1 VRELKVKLQF
11 LGAAGEVTGSS
22 YLVETGDV
30 KFMVDCGMFQ
40 GGREADEK
48 NFNALK
54 FDAKTL
60 DFVLLTH
67 AHIDHS
73 GLLPRL
79 CALGF
84 KGPIYATEATCDLL
98 TVMLLDSA
106 HIQEGEA
113 ERDNR
118 KRGNRNHRNDAVPL
132 YTTVQAEMSLEQ
144 LRSVKYDADV
154 NPHPAI
160 RCRYRDAGHIL
171 GSAIIECWVTENNA
185 ARKMV
190 FSGDIGQPGRPIM
203 HDPTPIEETDFLL
216 TESTYG
222 NRLHKI
228 LPDTENELVEAIK
241 TTFRNG
247 GNVIIPAFAVGR
259 TQEVL
264 YELTALTRRNLLHD
278 LNVYV
283 DSPMAL
289 KATQITMKYRAVLDD
304 ESRTLLKWQEANPKK
319 IHIQFTQTVEDSM
332 ALNNTKRGIIIIAA
346 SGMCDAGRIKHHL
359 RHNLP
364 RPECSVIFTGFQAE
378 GTLGR
383 KLVDGAK
390 LVTIFGEEL
399 VVRAKMHTIGG
410 LSAHAD
416 QKALLDWLAH
426 FKTAPKKTFII
437 HGESANREIFADK
450 MREVLGWKEI
460 VLPMQGQVYEI

>member
-1 VRELKVKLQF
+1 MKLQF

-22 YLVETGDV
+22 YLVETAEV

-40 GGREADEK
+40 GGREAGEK
-48 NFNALK
+48 NLNALK
-54 FDAKTL
+54 FDVGKL

-79 CALGF
+79 SALGF

-98 TVMLLDSA
+98 SVMLLDSA
-106 HIQEGEA
+106 HIQEAEA

-118 KRGNRNHRNDAVPL
+118 KRNHRNGKPTVPL
-132 YTTVQAEMSLEQ
+132 YTTIQAEQSLTQ
-144 LRSVKYDADV
+144 LRSVKYDSDV
-154 NPHPAI
+154 KPDASI
-160 RCRYRDAGHIL
+160 RCVYRDAGHIL
-171 GSAIIECWVTENNA
+171 GSAMIECWVTEKEA
-185 ARKMV
+185 TKKLV

-203 HDPTPIEETDFLL
+203 HDPTPIAEADYLL

-228 LPDTENELVEAIK
+228 MPDTENELVEAIK
-241 TTFRNG
+241 STFRNG

-264 YELTALTRRNLLHD
+264 HELTELTRRNLLHD
-278 LNVYV
+278 LSVFV

-289 KATQITMKYRAVLDD
+289 KATQISMKYRAVMDD

-332 ALNNTKRGIIIIAA
+332 ALNHTKRGIIIIAA

-359 RHNLP
+359 RHNLS
-364 RPECSVIFTGFQAE
+364 RSECSVIFTGFQAE

-390 LVTIFGEEL
+390 WVTIFGEEIP
-399 VVRAKMHTIGG
+399 VRARIYTIGG

-416 QKALLDWLAH
+416 QKALLDWLGH
-426 FKTAPKKTFII
+426 FKVAPKKTFII
-437 HGESANREIFADK
+437 HGESTNREIFAEK
-450 MREVLGWKEI
+450 MRAVLGWKEI
-460 VLPMQGQVYEI
+460 MLPVIGQSYEI

>member
-1 VRELKVKLQF
+1 VKLQF

-22 YLVETGDV
+22 YLVETGNV

-48 NFNALK
+48 NLSALK
-54 FDAKTL
+54 FDVASL

-98 TVMLLDSA
+98 SVMLLDSA

-113 ERDNR
+113 ERENR
-118 KRGNRNHRNDAVPL
+118 KHGKRNGKGGAEPL
-132 YTTVQAEMSLEQ
+132 YTTLQAEAALEQ
-144 LRSVKYDADV
+144 LRAVKYDSDV
-154 NPHPAI
+154 KPDPNI

-171 GSAIIECWVTENNA
+171 GSAMIECWVTENNA
-185 ARKMV
+185 TRKIV

-203 HDPTPIEETDFLL
+203 HDPTPIEATDFLL

-222 NRLHKI
+222 NRLHKL

-241 TTFRNG
+241 TTFKNG

-264 YELTALTRRNLLHD
+264 HELIELTRQNLLHD

-289 KATQITMKYRAVLDD
+289 KATQITMKYRATLDD
-304 ESRTLLKWQEANPKK
+304 ESRTLLKWQEANPNKVR
-319 IHIQFTQTVEDSM
+319 IQFTQTAEDSM
-332 ALNNTKRGIIIIAA
+332 ALNNIKRGIIIIAA

-364 RPECSVIFTGFQAE
+364 RSECSVIFTGFQAE
-378 GTLGR
+378 GSLGR

-390 LVTIFGEEL
+390 TAMIFGEEIP
-399 VVRAKMHTIGG
+399 VRAQMHTIGG

-416 QKALLDWLAH
+416 QKALLDWLGH
-426 FKTAPKKTFII
+426 FKAAPKKTFII
-437 HGESANREIFADK
+437 HGESTNREIFADK
-450 MREVLGWKEI
+450 IREVLKWENI
-460 VLPMQGQVYEI
+460 VLPMKGQDYEI

>member
-1 VRELKVKLQF
+1 MKLHF

-22 YLVETGDV
+22 YLVETGDA

-40 GGREADEK
+40 GGHEADEK
-48 NFNALK
+48 NLGALK
-54 FDAKTL
+54 FDVAAL

-98 TVMLLDSA
+98 SVMLLDSA
-106 HIQEGEA
+106 HIQESDA

-118 KRGNRNHRNDAVPL
+118 KRQPRNGKSAVPL
-132 YTTVQAEMSLEQ
+132 YTTVQAEQSLTQ
-144 LRSVKYDADV
+144 LRAVKYDTDV
-154 NPHPAI
+154 HPHAGI
-160 RCRYRDAGHIL
+160 RCQYRDAGHIL
-171 GSAIIECWVTENNA
+171 GSAMIECWVTQNKLT
-185 ARKMV
+185 RTIV

-203 HDPTPIEETDFLL
+203 HDPTPIEATDFLL

-222 NRLHKI
+222 NRLHKV
-228 LPDTENELVEAIK
+228 LPDTEQEFVEAIK
-241 TTFRNG
+241 TTFKNG

-259 TQEVL
+259 TQEIL
-264 YELTALTRRNLLHD
+264 HELTELTRRNLLHD
-278 LNVYV
+278 LHVYV

-289 KATQITMKYRAVLDD
+289 KATQITMKYRAMLDD

-319 IHIQFTQTVEDSM
+319 IQIQFTERMEDSM
-332 ALNNTKRGIIIIAA
+332 ALNNIKQGAIIIAA

-359 RHNLP
+359 RHNLS
-364 RPECSVIFTGFQAE
+364 RSECSVIFTGYQAE
-378 GTLGR
+378 GSLGR
-383 KLVDGAK
+383 RLVEGAK
-390 LVTIFGEEL
+390 VVTIFGEEIP
-399 VVRAKMHTIGG
+399 VRAKMHTIGG

-416 QKALLDWLAH
+416 QAALISWLSH
-426 FKTAPKKTFII
+426 FKVAPKKTFIV
-437 HGESANREIFADK
+437 HGESSNREIFADK
-450 MREVLGWKEI
+450 IREVLGWKEI
-460 VLPMQGQVYEI
+460 VLPLKGQAFEI

>member
-1 VRELKVKLQF
+1 MKLQF

-48 NFNALK
+48 NLNALQ
-54 FDAKTL
+54 FDVSIL

-84 KGPIYATEATCDLL
+84 KGSIYATSATCDLL
-98 TVMLLDSA
+98 SVMLLDSA

-113 ERDNR
+113 ERENR
-118 KRGNRNHRNDAVPL
+118 KHIQRNGKPTIPL
-132 YTTVQAEMSLEQ
+132 YTTIDAEQSLTQ
-144 LRSVKYDADV
+144 LRPVKYDSDV
-154 NPHPAI
+154 NLDSNI

-185 ARKMV
+185 TRKIV

-203 HDPTPIEETDFLL
+203 HDPTAIAETDYLL

-228 LPDTENELVEAIK
+228 LPDTESELVEAIK
-241 TTFRNG
+241 TTFKNG

-264 YELTALTRRNLLHD
+264 HELTDLTRRNLLHD

-289 KATQITMKYRAVLDD
+289 KATQITMKYRAMLDD
-304 ESRTLLKWQEANPKK
+304 ESRTLLNWQEANPKK
-319 IHIQFTQTVEDSM
+319 IHIQFTQTAEESM
-332 ALNNTKRGIIIIAA
+332 ALNNIKRGATIIAA

-364 RPECSVIFTGFQAE
+364 RSECSVIFTGFQAQ
-378 GTLGR
+378 GSLGR

-390 LVTIFGEEL
+390 TVTIFGEEIP
-399 VVRAKMHTIGG
+399 VRAQMHTIGG

-416 QKALLDWLAH
+416 QKALLDWLGH
-426 FKTAPKKTFII
+426 FKVAPKKTFIV
-437 HGESANREIFADK
+437 HGESTNREIFADK
-450 MREVLGWKEI
+450 MREVLKWKEI
-460 VLPMQGQVYEI
+460 VLPLKGQTFEL

>member
-1 VRELKVKLQF
+1 LKLHF

-22 YLVETGDV
+22 YLVEAGDT

-48 NFNALK
+48 NLSALK
-54 FDAKTL
+54 FDVASL

-84 KGPIYATEATCDLL
+84 KGLIYATDATCDLL
-98 TVMLLDSA
+98 SVMLLDSA

-113 ERDNR
+113 DRENR
-118 KRGNRNHRNDAVPL
+118 KRNQRNGKPSMPL
-132 YTTVQAEMSLEQ
+132 YTTIQAEQCLKQ
-144 LRSVKYDADV
+144 LRSVKYDTDV
-154 NPHPAI
+154 NPHQGI
-160 RCRYRDAGHIL
+160 RCQYRDAGHIL
-171 GSAIIECWVTENNA
+171 GSAMIECWMTENKVT
-185 ARKMV
+185 RKIV

-222 NRLHKI
+222 NRLHKL
-228 LPDTENELVEAIK
+228 LPDTENELVDAIK
-241 TTFRNG
+241 TTFKNG

-259 TQEVL
+259 TQEIL
-264 YELTALTRRNLLHD
+264 HELTELTRRNLLHD
-278 LNVYV
+278 LHVYV

-289 KATQITMKYRAVLDD
+289 KATQITMKYRATLDD

-319 IHIQFTQTVEDSM
+319 INIQFTQTAEESM
-332 ALNNTKRGIIIIAA
+332 ALNNIKRGAIIIAA

-359 RHNLP
+359 RHNLS
-364 RPECSVIFTGFQAE
+364 RSECSIIFTGYQAE
-378 GTLGR
+378 GSLGR
-383 KLVDGAK
+383 RLVDGAK
-390 LVTIFGEEL
+390 VVTIFGEEIP
-399 VVRAKMHTIGG
+399 VRATMHTIGG

-416 QKALLDWLAH
+416 QAALLNWLGH

-437 HGESANREIFADK
+437 HGESTNREIFADK
-450 MREVLGWKEI
+450 MREVLKWKEI
-460 VLPMQGQVYEI
+460 VLPMKGQVFEI

>member
-1 VRELKVKLQF
+1 MKLHF

-30 KFMVDCGMFQ
+30 KFLVDCGMFQ
-40 GGREADEK
+40 GGHEAEEK
-48 NFNALK
+48 NLSALK
-54 FDAKTL
+54 FDVGSL

-98 TVMLLDSA
+98 GVMLLDSA

-113 ERDNR
+113 ERENR
-118 KRGNRNHRNDAVPL
+118 KRGSRGGKNGAVPL
-132 YTTVQAEMSLEQ
+132 YTTAQAESALEQ
-144 LRSVKYDADV
+144 LRQVKYDADV
-154 NPHPAI
+154 NPGPGI

-171 GSAIIECWVTENNA
+171 GSAMIECWITQDGPT
-185 ARKMV
+185 RKIV

-203 HDPTPIEETDFLL
+203 HDPTPIAETDYLL

-222 NRLHKI
+222 NRLHKV
-228 LPDTENELVEAIK
+228 LPDTERELVEAIK
-241 TTFRNG
+241 TTFKNG

-264 YELTALTRRNLLHD
+264 HELTELTRRNLLHD
-278 LNVYV
+278 LSVYV

-289 KATQITMKYRAVLDD
+289 KATQITMKYRATLDD

-319 IHIQFTQTVEDSM
+319 IRIQFTQTVEDSM
-332 ALNNTKRGIIIIAA
+332 ALNNIKRGAIIIAA
-346 SGMCDAGRIKHHL
+346 SGMCDAGRIRHHL

-364 RPECSVIFTGFQAE
+364 RSECSVIFVGFQAE
-378 GTLGR
+378 GSLGR
-383 KLVDGAK
+383 RLVDGAK
-390 LVTIFGEEL
+390 TVTIFGEEIP
-399 VVRAKMHTIGG
+399 VCARMYTIGG

-416 QKALLDWLAH
+416 QKALLDWLGH
-426 FKTAPKKTFII
+426 FKIAPKKTFII

-450 MREVLGWKEI
+450 VRELLGWKEI
-460 VLPMQGQVYEI
+460 VLPLKGQAFEI

>member
-1 VRELKVKLQF
+1 MQLQF

-22 YLVETGDV
+22 YLVETGDA

-48 NFNALK
+48 NLGALK
-54 FDAKTL
+54 FDVAAL

-98 TVMLLDSA
+98 QVMLLDSA

-113 ERDNR
+113 ERENR
-118 KRGNRNHRNDAVPL
+118 KRGNHKNKANAVPL
-132 YTTVQAEMSLEQ
+132 YTTLQAEASLEQ
-144 LRSVKYDADV
+144 LRPVTYDADV
-154 NPHPAI
+154 NPHARV

-171 GSAIIECWVTENNA
+171 GSAIIECWISEASGN
-185 ARKMV
+185 KKIV

-203 HDPTPIEETDFLL
+203 HDPTPIEAADYLL

-222 NRLHKI
+222 NRLHKV
-228 LPDTENELVEAIK
+228 LPDTERELVEAIK
-241 TTFRNG
+241 TTFKNG

-264 YELTALTRRNLLHD
+264 HELTDLTRRNLLHD
-278 LNVYV
+278 LSVYV

-289 KATQITMKYRAVLDD
+289 KATQITMKYRATLDD
-304 ESRTLLKWQEANPKK
+304 ESRTLLKWQEANPNK
-319 IHIQFTQTVEDSM
+319 IRIQFTERVEDSM
-332 ALNNTKRGIIIIAA
+332 ALNNIKRGAIIIAA

-364 RPECSVIFTGFQAE
+364 RSECSVIFTGFQAE

-390 LVTIFGEEL
+390 IATIFGEEIP
-399 VVRAKMHTIGG
+399 VRAQMHTIGG

-416 QKALLDWLAH
+416 QAALLAWLGH
-426 FKTAPKKTFII
+426 FKVAPKKTFIV
-437 HGESANREIFADK
+437 HGESTNREIFADK
-450 MREVLGWKEI
+450 MREVLKWKEI
-460 VLPMQGQVYEI
+460 VLPMKGQVFEV

>member
-1 VRELKVKLQF
+1 MKLQF

-22 YLVETGDV
+22 YLVETGQV

-48 NFNALK
+48 NLNALK
-54 FDAKTL
+54 FDVALL

-84 KGPIYATEATCDLL
+84 KGPIYATDATCDLL
-98 TVMLLDSA
+98 SVMLLDSA

-118 KRGNRNHRNDAVPL
+118 KRNHHNGKPSIPL
-132 YTTVQAEMSLEQ
+132 YTTIQAEQSLSQ
-144 LRSVKYDADV
+144 LRSLKYDSEV
-154 NPHPAI
+154 KPAASI
-160 RCRYRDAGHIL
+160 RCIYRDAGHIL
-171 GSAIIECWVTENNA
+171 GSAMIECWITEKNVT
-185 ARKMV
+185 KKIV

-203 HDPTPIEETDFLL
+203 HDPTPIAEADYLL

-222 NRLHKI
+222 NRLHKL
-228 LPDTENELVEAIK
+228 LPDTVHELVEAIK
-241 TTFRNG
+241 TTFKNG

-264 YELTALTRRNLLHD
+264 HELTELTRKNLLHD

-289 KATQITMKYRAVLDD
+289 KATQITMKYRATLDD
-304 ESRTLLKWQEANPKK
+304 ESRTSLKWQEANPKK

-332 ALNNTKRGIIIIAA
+332 ALNNIKRGAIIIAA

-364 RPECSVIFTGFQAE
+364 RSECSVIFTGFQAE
-378 GTLGR
+378 GSLGR

-390 LVTIFGEEL
+390 TATIFGEEIP
-399 VVRAKMHTIGG
+399 VRAKMHTIGG

-416 QKALLDWLAH
+416 QKALLDWLGH
-426 FKTAPKKTFII
+426 FKAAPKKTFIV
-437 HGESANREIFADK
+437 HGESTNREIFADK
-450 MREVLGWKEI
+450 MRETLHWKEI
-460 VLPMQGQVYEI
+460 ILPKKDEVYEI

>member
-1 VRELKVKLQF
+1 MKLHF
-11 LGAAGEVTGSS
+11 HGAAGEVTGSS
-22 YLVETGDV
+22 YQVESDDA

-48 NFNALK
+48 NLSALK
-54 FDAKTL
+54 FDVASL

-98 TVMLLDSA
+98 SVMLLDSA
-106 HIQEGEA
+106 HIQEGDA

-118 KRGNRNHRNDAVPL
+118 KRQQRNGKPSVPL
-132 YTTVQAEMSLEQ
+132 YTTIQAEQTLKQ
-144 LRSVKYDADV
+144 LRAVKYDTDV
-154 NPHPAI
+154 NPHAGI
-160 RCRYRDAGHIL
+160 RCQYRDAGHIL
-171 GSAIIECWVTENNA
+171 GSAMIECWVTENKVT
-185 ARKMV
+185 RKIV

-203 HDPTPIEETDFLL
+203 HDPTPIQDADFLL

-228 LPDTENELVEAIK
+228 LPDTENELVEVIK
-241 TTFRNG
+241 TTFKNG

-259 TQEVL
+259 TQEIL
-264 YELTALTRRNLLHD
+264 HELTELTRRNLLHD
-278 LNVYV
+278 LNIYV

-319 IHIQFTQTVEDSM
+319 IHIQFTERMEDSM
-332 ALNNTKRGIIIIAA
+332 ALNKIKRGAIIIAA

-359 RHNLP
+359 RHNLS
-364 RPECSVIFTGFQAE
+364 RSECSVIFTGYQAE
-378 GTLGR
+378 GSLGR
-383 KLVDGAK
+383 RLVDGAK
-390 LVTIFGEEL
+390 VVTIFGEEIP
-399 VVRAKMHTIGG
+399 VRATMHTIGG

-416 QKALLDWLAH
+416 QKALLDWLKH
-426 FKTAPKKTFII
+426 FKIAPKKTFII
-437 HGESANREIFADK
+437 HGESTNREIFADK

-460 VLPMQGQVYEI
+460 VLPIKGQVYDI